1 MCVQARMGLKKQRV
15 VQPTTAKK
23 KKLKFVKLI
32 RRETQI
38 APNLYEFVFDYT
50 NVLYIYICIYVR
62 CHECDICVWSCY
74 AWCEVHAVL
83 IKYVFVH
90 FDVYFGS

>member
-50 NVLYIYICIYVR
+50 NVLYIYIYVYMCAVMSVTFACEADMLGVKFMR
-62 CHECDICVWSCY
+62 C
-74 AWCEVHAVL
+74 
-83 IKYVFVH
+83 
-90 FDVYFGS
+90 